1 VQGGGHYGLGD
12 LNMIT
17 KMNKQA
23 NYFPYK
29 VNSNAM
35 SKFPIEPN
43 VGEFNMFITTSPIH
57 YGDIVN

>member
-12 LNMIT
+12 FIMIT

-23 NYFPYK
+23 NYFPLK
-29 VNSNAM
+29 VNFNAM
-35 SKFPIEPN
+35 CKFPIEPN
-43 VGEFNMFITTSPIH
+43 VGEFNMFITTGPIQ